1 MIFWC
6 HQELNSQPFDTCLLS
21 WPVLPSWDFAD
32 LPWIPLLLTRTL
44 LAFKKYLQALALA
57 LYEDALG
64 DDIDTGEIN
73 IDQLRNA
80 LEKHDGL
87 LENLT
92 MRSVLSSFLFFF
104 SSCNLSFNL
113 SSQSEGLVY
122 LTVTNRHHKR
132 TTVLKVSVASVVS

>member
-1 MIFWC
+1 MSSRLAIPSSQGFC
-6 HQELNSQPFDTCLLS
+6 IPPLDPPIANQNS
-21 WPVLPSWDFAD
+21 
-32 LPWIPLLLTRTL
+32 IGI
-44 LAFKKYLQALALA
+44 KKYLQALALA

-104 SSCNLSFNL
+104 SSCNLSIYL
-113 SSQSEGLVY
+113 TSKSEGHVY
-122 LTVTNRHHKR
+122 L
-132 TTVLKVSVASVVS
+132 AS

>member
-1 MIFWC
+1 MAHVFSPGHSFLAGIL
-6 HQELNSQPFDTCLLS
+6 HPPIANQNSIS
-21 WPVLPSWDFAD
+21 
-32 LPWIPLLLTRTL
+32 I
-44 LAFKKYLQALALA
+44 KKSLQALALA